1 MRREFISFPKSG
13 RSWLRF
19 ALHRLGVADRIAFH
33 HDGFEYNNGIKPPLD
48 FDFAARRA
56 RYGDGR
62 PIVYLSREPR
72 DVMVSLY
79 HQVTGRFADFFEYAG
94 SISEFIRDPYFGAA
108 NLAAFQAQWSTL
120 CAEGVALPI
129 TYEACHA
136 DFRAVL
142 GRVLAHYGLVLPPSA
157 LDEVVKTASFAEM
170 RQLETSGSFSE
181 PWLRPRNGAP
191 KVRKG
196 EVGGYAAALSAED
209 LTYLDEVFGHVE
221 ASAENLPRGNSV
233 NI

>member
-1 MRREFISFPKSG
+1 MRRDFISFPKSG

-19 ALHRLGVADRIAFH
+19 ALHHLGVADQINFH
-33 HDGFEYNNGIKPPLD
+33 HDGFEYNNGSKPPLD

-62 PIVYLSREPR
+62 AIVYLSREPR

-79 HQVTGRFADFFEYAG
+79 HQVTGRFADFFGYAG

-108 NLAAFQAQWSTL
+108 NLAAFQAQWSML
-120 CAEGVALPI
+120 CAEGIALPI

-142 GRVLAHYGLVLPPSA
+142 GRVLAHYGFALPPSA
-157 LDEVVKTASFAEM
+157 LDKAVEAASFANM
-170 RQLETSGSFSE
+170 RVLEASGRFSE
-181 PWLRPRNGAP
+181 PWLRRRNGAP

-196 EVGGYAAALSAED
+196 QVGSFAVALPAED
-209 LTYLDEVFGHVE
+209 LAYLDEVFGGVE
-221 ASAENLPRGNSV
+221 ARVET
-233 NI
+233 